1 MARDI
6 GEWLEQLGLGEYA
19 EAFAKNRIKFDHL
32 ADLNE
37 DDLRELGVVAM
48 GDRKMLSRAIA
59 ALADDSVEPGEMTD
73 GGLEGPPHRI
83 ADAERRQLTVMFCD
97 LAGSTALAERL
108 DPEDLREILRAYQ
121 EICSKIVG
129 RYDGHIAKYIG
140 DGLLVYF
147 GYPQAHEDDA
157 QRAVHA
163 GLEIVT
169 GVATLSKPLG
179 ASAKTE
185 LAVHLGIH
193 TGLVVAGEM
202 GAGSTREET
211 AIVGETPNIAARLEA
226 LAKPGSLLISESTY
240 SLTEGLFICE
250 ALGSQSL
257 KGISE
262 PVGVYRVK
270 RETDARSRFEATAS
284 RGLMPLVGRE
294 QEIALLLDRWEQA
307 KEGEGQVVLLSGEA
321 GIGKSRIVRM
331 LRDCVAAEDHVRL
344 RYQCSPYHTNSALY
358 PIIDQLERAA
368 GFARDDSSDI
378 KLDKLHSLLVQSSSD
393 PAEAVPL
400 LAALLSIPT
409 GTRFDTPEMS
419 PKQQKEKTLG
429 TLIDQ
434 MNGLVKSRPALMIF
448 EDVHWVDPTTQELL
462 DLIVEQAQWVS
473 TLVVITYRPV
483 FNAPW
488 GGHPHVTSL
497 TLNRLGRRQSQE
509 MIGTLTANKP
519 LPKEVLDQILAKTD
533 GVPLF
538 IEELTKA
545 VLEGRLLK
553 EERDRYVLTAPLP
566 PLAIPATLHDS
577 LIARLDRLSPIKEVA
592 QTAAAIGRDFSYEL
606 LSAVSG
612 ASDDELEDALT
623 QLAEAELIFRRGT
636 PPQAFYTFKHALVRD
651 AAYESLL
658 KAQRKDLH
666 ACIAKVLKER
676 FADGPAIDS
685 WLAAGERATERS
697 ANAEAIAH
705 LRRGL
710 DLITELPEGV
720 ERARRE
726 LRLQIAIGTPLMALE
741 SYGSRDL
748 KKATERARQLCEEVG
763 DPVQLLPLLYRQT
776 AYELVQGNLRIAIGL
791 AEEFLRTAEK
801 QDVDGPALVA
811 HRIIGVIQYTR
822 GELSQSRSALERMLE
837 LYVHERH
844 AVLAYK
850 YGQDP
855 QPPALAVLSIV
866 LHLLGYPDQASSM
879 RDAAIAHADDIAHAN
894 TLGYAKTF
902 AICVLGAVRRDWEV
916 IRIYAPSILE
926 FTEHERLRIW
936 NLWTKY
942 FHSLAM
948 AQADPTE
955 TAITGLGEVRNQIDA
970 TGTLNNRTF
979 HLALHA
985 EILDASGQTDKAVG
999 MIDEALN
1006 LVEAQD
1012 ERWWQA
1018 EIKRGKESDADADA
1032 LFQEAIAVARCQ
1044 GAKSLELRA
1053 ATSLARL
1060 WQNEGRSQD
1069 ARELLAPIYRWFT
1082 EGFDTVDLLEAK
1094 TLLHQLG
1101 PWDTN

>member
-6 GEWLEQLGLGEYA
+6 GEWLEQLGLGEYT

-48 GDRKMLSRAIA
+48 GDRKTLSRAIA
-59 ALADDSVEPGEMTD
+59 ALADDSVEPGEMAD
-73 GGLEGPPHRI
+73 GGLKGPPRRI
-83 ADAERRQLTVMFCD
+83 ADAERRHLTVMFCD
-97 LAGSTALAERL
+97 LAESTALAERL
-108 DPEDLREILRAYQ
+108 DPEDLRGILRAYQ
-121 EICSKIVG
+121 EVCSKIVG

-169 GVATLSKPLG
+169 GVANLSERFD
-179 ASAKTE
+179 ASAKVE

-211 AIVGETPNIAARLEA
+211 AIVGETPNIAARLEG

-270 RETDARSRFEATAS
+270 RGADARSRFEAAVS

-307 KEGEGQVVLLSGEA
+307 KEGDGQVVLLSGEA

-331 LRDCVAAEDHVRL
+331 LRDRVATEDPVRL

-368 GFARDDSSDI
+368 GFGRDDTSDI
-378 KLDKLHSLLVQSSSD
+378 KLDKLQALLAQSSSD
-393 PAEAVPL
+393 LAEAVLL

-409 GTRFDTPEMS
+409 GDRFDSLEMKPE
-419 PKQQKEKTLG
+419 QQKEKTLG
-429 TLIDQ
+429 ALINQ
-434 MNGLVKSRPALMIF
+434 MNGLAASRPVLIIF
-448 EDVHWVDPTTQELL
+448 EDAHWIDPTSQELL
-462 DLIVEQAQWVS
+462 DLIVDHAQAIKA
-473 TLVVITYRPV
+473 LVVITHRPV

-497 TLNRLGRRQSQE
+497 TLNRLGRRQSQD
-509 MIGTLTANKP
+509 MISALTANKP

-545 VLEGRLLK
+545 VLEGHLLK
-553 EERDRYVLTAPLP
+553 EEKDRYVLAAPLP

-592 QTAAAIGRDFSYEL
+592 QTAAAIGRDFSYAL

-612 ASDDELEDALT
+612 ASDDELDDALT
-623 QLAEAELIFRRGT
+623 QLAEAELVFRRGT

-666 ACIAKVLKER
+666 ARIAQVLKER
-676 FADGPAIDS
+676 FADRVAVEPEVLAHHYTAAGDIGPAIDS

-697 ANAEAIAH
+697 ANVEAIAH

-720 ERARRE
+720 ERSSCDRE
-726 LRLQIAIGTPLMALE
+726 PG
-741 SYGSRDL
+741 G
-748 KKATERARQLCEEVG
+748 
-763 DPVQLLPLLYRQT
+763 
-776 AYELVQGNLRIAIGL
+776 
-791 AEEFLRTAEK
+791 RTA
-801 QDVDGPALVA
+801 
-811 HRIIGVIQYTR
+811 T
-822 GELSQSRSALERMLE
+822 
-837 LYVHERH
+837 
-844 AVLAYK
+844 
-850 YGQDP
+850 
-855 QPPALAVLSIV
+855 
-866 LHLLGYPDQASSM
+866 
-879 RDAAIAHADDIAHAN
+879 
-894 TLGYAKTF
+894 
-902 AICVLGAVRRDWEV
+902 
-916 IRIYAPSILE
+916 
-926 FTEHERLRIW
+926 
-936 NLWTKY
+936 
-942 FHSLAM
+942 
-948 AQADPTE
+948 
-955 TAITGLGEVRNQIDA
+955 
-970 TGTLNNRTF
+970 
-979 HLALHA
+979 
-985 EILDASGQTDKAVG
+985 
-999 MIDEALN
+999 
-1006 LVEAQD
+1006 
-1012 ERWWQA
+1012 
-1018 EIKRGKESDADADA
+1018 
-1032 LFQEAIAVARCQ
+1032 
-1044 GAKSLELRA
+1044 
-1053 ATSLARL
+1053 
-1060 WQNEGRSQD
+1060 
-1069 ARELLAPIYRWFT
+1069 
-1082 EGFDTVDLLEAK
+1082 
-1094 TLLHQLG
+1094 
-1101 PWDTN
+1101 

>member
-331 LRDCVAAEDHVRL
+331 LRDCVKEGEGQVVLLSGEAGIGKSRIVRMLRDCVAAENHVRL

-368 GFARDDSSDI
+368 DFARDDSSNI

-419 PKQQKEKTLG
+419 PKQQKEETLG

-666 ACIAKVLKER
+666 ACIAKVLKEGIR
-676 FADGPAIDS
+676 RHRSGDRL
-685 WLAAGERATERS
+685 LA
-697 ANAEAIAH
+697 
-705 LRRGL
+705 RRGRAGNRTL
-710 DLITELPEGV
+710 GQRRSDRPLATRAGSDNGASRGR
-720 ERARRE
+720 RAR
-726 LRLQIAIGTPLMALE
+726 T
-741 SYGSRDL
+741 S
-748 KKATERARQLCEEVG
+748 
-763 DPVQLLPLLYRQT
+763 
-776 AYELVQGNLRIAIGL
+776 
-791 AEEFLRTAEK
+791 
-801 QDVDGPALVA
+801 
-811 HRIIGVIQYTR
+811 
-822 GELSQSRSALERMLE
+822 
-837 LYVHERH
+837 
-844 AVLAYK
+844 
-850 YGQDP
+850 
-855 QPPALAVLSIV
+855 
-866 LHLLGYPDQASSM
+866 
-879 RDAAIAHADDIAHAN
+879 
-894 TLGYAKTF
+894 
-902 AICVLGAVRRDWEV
+902 
-916 IRIYAPSILE
+916 
-926 FTEHERLRIW
+926 
-936 NLWTKY
+936 
-942 FHSLAM
+942 
-948 AQADPTE
+948 
-955 TAITGLGEVRNQIDA
+955 
-970 TGTLNNRTF
+970 
-979 HLALHA
+979 
-985 EILDASGQTDKAVG
+985 
-999 MIDEALN
+999 
-1006 LVEAQD
+1006 
-1012 ERWWQA
+1012 
-1018 EIKRGKESDADADA
+1018 
-1032 LFQEAIAVARCQ
+1032 
-1044 GAKSLELRA
+1044 RA
-1053 ATSLARL
+1053 AATNR
-1060 WQNEGRSQD
+1060 
-1069 ARELLAPIYRWFT
+1069 
-1082 EGFDTVDLLEAK
+1082 
-1094 TLLHQLG
+1094 H
-1101 PWDTN
+1101 WDTINGP